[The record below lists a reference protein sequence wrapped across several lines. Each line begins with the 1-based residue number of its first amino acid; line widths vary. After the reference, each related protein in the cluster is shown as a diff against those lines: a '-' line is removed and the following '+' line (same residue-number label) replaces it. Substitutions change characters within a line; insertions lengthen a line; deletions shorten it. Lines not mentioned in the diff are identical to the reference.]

1 MKTENSNLKPSKLVP
16 LNTIRTMAFTKPI
29 VVVGSINMDLVVR
42 TPRIPG
48 PGETVI
54 GQELH
59 TIPGGKGA
67 NQAVAA
73 AKLASADTAVH
84 MVGRVGDDDL
94 GQRLLNGLGQYGVH
108 TRHITITEGVASG
121 AALILVDAKGE
132 NTIVTAPGANGKLLP
147 RDIDA
152 AEELI
157 ASAGVVVVQLEVPM
171 NTVTHALAL
180 CKKHKVFTILDPAP
194 APAKRLPKALYGVD
208 VFSPNEH
215 EADAL
220 LGFEL
225 SPKMRKIS
233 DPKQV
238 GSRLLGRGPG
248 MVVLK
253 LGGKGAMIVGP
264 NGQIETVKPFKVK
277 VVDTTAA
284 GDAFTGGLAVALAE
298 GQPAVSAVRFASA
311 AGAVACMS
319 FGAQPALPTREA
331 AMALL
336 GK

>member
-1 MKTENSNLKPSKLVP
+1 
-16 LNTIRTMAFTKPI
+16 MAEKKAIKPI

-73 AKLASADTAVH
+73 AKLARPGMQVH

-94 GQRLLNGLGQYGVH
+94 GQRLLNGLSQYGVH
-108 TRHITITEGVASG
+108 TRHMTVTEGVASG
-121 AALILVDAKGE
+121 CAMILVDAKGE
-132 NTIVTAPGANGKLLP
+132 NTIVTAPGANGKLIP

-157 ASAGVVVVQLEVPM
+157 ASAAVVVVQLEVPIA
-171 NTVTHALAL
+171 TVAHTVSL
-180 CKKHKVFTILDPAP
+180 CRRHGVFTILDPAP

-208 VFSPNEH
+208 IFTPNEH

-220 LGFEL
+220 LGFTL
-225 SPKMRKIS
+225 APKTRKIA

-238 GSRLLGRGPG
+238 GSRLLARGAG

-253 LGGKGAMIVGP
+253 LGAKGSMIVGQ
-264 NGQIETVKPFKVK
+264 NGEIETVKPFKIK

-284 GDAFTGGLAVALAE
+284 GDAFTGGLAVAIAE
-298 GQPAVSAVRFASA
+298 GMSAVSAVRFANA
-311 AGAVACMS
+311 CGAVACQS
-319 FGAQPALPTREA
+319 FGAQPALPTREQA
-331 AMALL
+331 IQLIAH
-336 GK
+336 

>member
-1 MKTENSNLKPSKLVP
+1 MPAP
-16 LNTIRTMAFTKPI
+16 NTTKPI
-29 VVVGSINMDLVVR
+29 VVIGSINMDLVVR

-54 GQELH
+54 GQELN

-73 AKLASADTAVH
+73 AKLASAGTTVH
-84 MVGRVGDDDL
+84 MVGRVGDDDI
-94 GQRLLNGLGQYGVH
+94 GQRLLNGLSQYGVH
-108 TRHITITEGVASG
+108 TNHMTVTEGVASG
-121 AALILVDAKGE
+121 AAMILVDDQGE
-132 NTIVTAPGANGKLLP
+132 NTIVTAPGANGKLSP

-152 AEELI
+152 AEQLI
-157 ASAGVVVVQLEVPM
+157 ASAAVVLLQLEVPIG
-171 NTVTHALAL
+171 TVAHALEL
-180 CKKHKVFTILDPAP
+180 CKRHKVFTILDPAP

-208 VFSPNEH
+208 IFSPNEH

-225 SPKMRKIS
+225 SAKTPKIA

-238 GSRLLGRGPG
+238 GSRLLARGPG

-253 LGGKGAMIVGP
+253 LGRKGAMIVGP

-284 GDAFTGGLAVALAE
+284 GDAFIGGVAVAIAE
-298 GQPAVSAVRFASA
+298 GQPPVSAVRFGNA
-311 AGAVACMS
+311 AGAVACTS
-319 FGAQPALPTREA
+319 FGAQPALPTRA
-331 AMALL
+331 AVMALVRN
-336 GK
+336 

>member
-1 MKTENSNLKPSKLVP
+1 MPENASS
-16 LNTIRTMAFTKPI
+16 KPI
-29 VVVGSINMDLVVR
+29 VVVVGSINMDLVVR

-73 AKLASADTAVH
+73 AKLAAPGMQVH

-94 GQRLLNGLGQYGVH
+94 GQRLLNGLGQHGVH
-108 TRHITITEGVASG
+108 TRHITVTEGVASG
-121 AALILVDAKGE
+121 CAMILVDAKGE
-132 NTIVTAPGANGKLLP
+132 NTIVTAPGANGKLVP

-157 ASAGVVVVQLEVPM
+157 ASAAVVVVQLEVPIA
-171 NTVTHALAL
+171 TVAHTISL
-180 CKKHKVFTILDPAP
+180 CRKYGVFTILDPAP
-194 APAKRLPKALYGVD
+194 APAKRLPKALYEVD
-208 VFSPNEH
+208 LFTPNEH

-220 LGFEL
+220 LGFAI
-225 SPKMRKIS
+225 SPKTRKIA

-238 GSRLLGRGPG
+238 GSRLLARGPG
-248 MVVLK
+248 MVILK
-253 LGGKGAMIVGP
+253 LGGKGSMIVGP
-264 NGQIETVKPFKVK
+264 NGQIETIKPFKVK

-284 GDAFTGGLAVALAE
+284 GDAFTGGLAVAIAE
-298 GQPAVSAVRFASA
+298 GMPVAAAARFANA
-311 AGAVACMS
+311 CGAVACQN
-319 FGAQPALPTREA
+319 FGAQPALPTREQVTHLA
-331 AMALL
+331 
-336 GK
+336 GG

>member
-1 MKTENSNLKPSKLVP
+1 
-16 LNTIRTMAFTKPI
+16 MAARDSTKPI

-73 AKLASADTAVH
+73 AKLALPGMQVH

-94 GQRLLNGLGQYGVH
+94 GQRLLNGLGHYGVR
-108 TRHITITEGVASG
+108 TRHMTVTEGVASG
-121 AALILVDAKGE
+121 CALILVDAKGE
-132 NTIVTAPGANGKLLP
+132 NTIVTAPGANGKLMP

-152 AEELI
+152 SEELI
-157 ASAGVVVVQLEVPM
+157 ASAAVVVLQLEVPIG
-171 NTVTHALAL
+171 TVAHTVAL
-180 CKKHKVFTILDPAP
+180 CRKHGIFTILDPAP

-208 VFSPNEH
+208 IFTPNEH

-225 SPKMRKIS
+225 APKTRKIA

-238 GSRLLGRGPG
+238 GSRLLARGPG

-253 LGGKGAMIVGP
+253 LGSKGSMILAP
-264 NGQIETVKPFKVK
+264 DGQIETIKPLKVK

-284 GDAFTGGLAVALAE
+284 GDAFTGGLAVAIAE
-298 GQPAVSAVRFASA
+298 RQPAVSAVRFANA
-311 AGAVACMS
+311 AGAVACQS
-319 FGAQPALPTREA
+319 FGAQPALPTREQVT
-331 AMALL
+331 ALI